1 MISFKRL
8 MYVLAVCLCLAG
20 YYEIVKYT
28 GTGIPCLFWYIFHL
42 QCPGCGVTHMLLA
55 VLHGDLKEAFLS
67 HPIIFCFSPFLGW
80 ILLKSI
86 GNYLRCT
93 TPVWEKWE
101 RSGMALFLAALL
113 LFGML
118 RNIL

>member
-28 GTGIPCLFWYIFHL
+28 GTGIPCLFRYIFHL

-67 HPIIFCFSPFLGW
+67 HPII
-80 ILLKSI
+80 
-86 GNYLRCT
+86 
-93 TPVWEKWE
+93 
-101 RSGMALFLAALL
+101 L
-113 LFGML
+113 LFAVPGMDSFKINWKL
-118 RNIL
+118 FKMYHACLGKMGTQRHGSFFGGITFVWHAS